1 MAQSMEQMARA
12 MIRGRITRKPEV
24 GRTMAGTLVC
34 RVIVEK
40 TVGPASRPVRMALY
54 VKGELAKRCGFN
66 LFPGDLIEA
75 EGEIGPLRAGIG
87 HQELLVADGGVR
99 LRERG
104 TGAAA

>member
-1 MAQSMEQMARA
+1 MAKSKELVARA
-12 MIRGRITRKPEV
+12 MIRGRIVYKPEV
-24 GRTMAGTLVC
+24 KRTSAGTFVC

-54 VKGELAKRCGFN
+54 LKGEFAKRCGFN
-66 LFPGDLIEA
+66 LFPGDLVEA

-87 HQELLVADGGVR
+87 HQELLVADGDVK

-104 TGAAA
+104 ARAAA